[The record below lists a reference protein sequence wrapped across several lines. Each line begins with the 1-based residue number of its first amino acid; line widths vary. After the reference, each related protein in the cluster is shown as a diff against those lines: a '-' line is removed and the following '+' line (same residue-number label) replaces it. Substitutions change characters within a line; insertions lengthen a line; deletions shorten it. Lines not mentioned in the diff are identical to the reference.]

1 MIQITFFAFSQEA
14 RLMTYNIRLDNP
26 GDGVNAWDNRKDF
39 LAKQILFY
47 APDIMGVQEALPGQ
61 MDDLQEALSDY
72 KYIGVGRDDGHRK
85 GEFSAIFYESKKWE
99 VVMDSTFWLS
109 DSPDKVSMGWDA
121 VCNRVCTFGQFQRKS
136 DKKKIWVFNT
146 HFDHVG
152 KRARRES
159 INLIVNTIK
168 EVTSPTDLVF
178 FMGDLNMIP
187 SDESLEPLRLD
198 LVDSFHHAELNYG
211 PEGTFNGFDWN
222 ASPERRIDYI
232 FTRPNIKVKKYAV
245 LSESCENRYPSDH
258 FPVLVISDL

>member
-26 GDGVNAWDNRKDF
+26 GDGENTWDNRKDF
-39 LAKQILFY
+39 LAKQVLFY
-47 APDIMGVQEALPGQ
+47 SPDIMGVQEALPGQ
-61 MDDLQEALSDY
+61 MDDLMKALPNY
-72 KYIGVGRDDGHRK
+72 KYIGVGRDDGDRA
-85 GEFSAIFYESKKWE
+85 GEFSAIFYKSKKWE

-109 DSPDKVSMGWDA
+109 ESPDKVSMGWDA

-136 DKKKIWVFNT
+136 DKKKVWVFNT

-187 SDESLEPLRLD
+187 SDESLEPIRLD
-198 LVDSFHHAELNYG
+198 LVDGFHHATLNYG
-211 PEGTFNGFDWN
+211 PEGTFNGFNWDIP
-222 ASPERRIDYI
+222 PERRIDYI
-232 FTRPNIKVKKYAV
+232 FTSPNTSIKKYGV
-245 LSESCENRYPSDH
+245 LSESWENRYPSDH
-258 FPVLVISDL
+258 FPVFISCDL